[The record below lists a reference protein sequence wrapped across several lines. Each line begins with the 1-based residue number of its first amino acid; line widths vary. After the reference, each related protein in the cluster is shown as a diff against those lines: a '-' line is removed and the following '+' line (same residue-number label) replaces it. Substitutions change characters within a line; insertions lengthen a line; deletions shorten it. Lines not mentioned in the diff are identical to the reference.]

1 MLNPKQFSLA
11 GIKPKKPRKPKF
23 GGRTPYRFP
32 KPVKTKEELDLIEAK
47 ARLIN
52 AKASQINSQN
62 QK

>member
-11 GIKPKKPRKPKF
+11 GIKPKKPRKPEL

-47 ARLIN
+47 ARLAN
-52 AKASQINSQN
+52 ARA
-62 QK
+62 QKFNRDC

>member
-11 GIKPKKPRKPKF
+11 GIKPKKPKKPKL
-23 GGRTPYRFP
+23 GGRIPYRFP

-62 QK
+62 QT